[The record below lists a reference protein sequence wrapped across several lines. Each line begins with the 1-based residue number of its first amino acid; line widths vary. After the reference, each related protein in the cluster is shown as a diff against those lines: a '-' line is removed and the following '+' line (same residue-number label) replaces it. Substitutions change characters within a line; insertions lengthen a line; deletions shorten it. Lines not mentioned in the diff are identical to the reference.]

1 MLLQLGQQ
9 NQTSCSAV
17 LTYPASNRQTKVQVL
32 IDSGNSLDHCAA
44 ITLNCAN
51 SLGLKLLPCNLEINT
66 ADRYHT
72 MKPCGQICNL
82 GLIFPGRTETTPLE
96 SVLVLPNLNG
106 DIKLGYKFLQ
116 RNQGQLSF
124 DNQKGRP
131 SLHLPKLHNMALGSI
146 LLQLG
151 AAAGQP

>member
-1 MLLQLGQQ
+1 M
-9 NQTSCSAV
+9 

-66 ADRYHT
+66 ADRY
-72 MKPCGQICNL
+72 L

-106 DIKLGYKFLQ
+106 DVNLGYKFLQ
-116 RNQGQLSF
+116 QNQGQLSF
-124 DNQKGRP
+124 DSQKGRH
-131 SLHLPKLHNMALGSI
+131 SLHLPRLHNMALGPI

-151 AAAGQP
+151 AAAGNKNI